1 MSQKINHDKFR
12 KLQQKYSSR
21 NWGSQWLPV
30 RNSLD
35 VMSYLAHVV
44 LIAFGYSFI
53 FALLKDSPLY
63 ETVPTSILVIM
74 SIITLVVFEYLK
86 RKLFHQTMFEILKN
100 GLNKSTELRLMLGL
114 SVAIVL
120 VSFYIALSGAKE
132 FSDVS
137 DKIETEAETKIEAL
151 SDSVKIKYK
160 SDIDRLRLQSDK
172 LIALNDKLTEQM
184 EMTQSSWYK
193 TQFMAQIKDNN
204 KQMESN
210 KKELDILNDKINKEI
225 SDIKKEQED
234 KTKDKKI
241 DNSDTSTKF
250 VAVSIFMELIILL
263 GIYFHT
269 YHEKKSVAEYNLIL
283 AENDALN
290 MYNKQIPLLGIIYR
304 NGKSTV
310 GEFSMTKLQMEETL
324 RLSYNMQNYNK
335 DDIND
340 FFKMCVHLGIL
351 SDVGEGK
358 PKKIACTYE
367 DAKINLSLHYG
378 VEI

>member
-1 MSQKINHDKFR
+1 
-12 KLQQKYSSR
+12 
-21 NWGSQWLPV
+21 
-30 RNSLD
+30 
-35 VMSYLAHVV
+35 
-44 LIAFGYSFI
+44 
-53 FALLKDSPLY
+53 
-63 ETVPTSILVIM
+63 
-74 SIITLVVFEYLK
+74 
-86 RKLFHQTMFEILKN
+86 MFEILKN